1 MGEHRPLSKAYHA
14 VRAGGAL
21 PCVLN
26 AANEIAVAAFLKG
39 EISFSDISDMVISAV
54 DSLEESARKA
64 VTLEEILSFDTLGRE
79 YVKEL
84 ISRAK

>member
-1 MGEHRPLSKAYHA
+1 
-14 VRAGGAL
+14 
-21 PCVLN
+21 
-26 AANEIAVAAFLKG
+26 
-39 EISFSDISDMVISAV
+39 MVISAV